1 MYSVASSNMDA
12 PAPASGGPISY
23 GAPSGVGIESPR
35 TSDAPRQVVGL
46 SDSESSEEEP
56 ASGDKFVH
64 RDNLYD
70 FNGIFQQKLQEL
82 RNLRSAASTIS
93 TSQLEACYT
102 AIIRLGEDF
111 VKTALT

>member
-1 MYSVASSNMDA
+1 M
-12 PAPASGGPISY
+12 I
-23 GAPSGVGIESPR
+23 
-35 TSDAPRQVVGL
+35 GL
-46 SDSESSEEEP
+46 SDSDSSDEE
-56 ASGDKFVH
+56 AAGDKFVH

-82 RNLRSAASTIS
+82 RTLRAAKLPVSTA
-93 TSQLEACYT
+93 QLEAVYT